1 MLKNVKFVKFERR
14 DKYFCNVK
22 RSKIVRKCLITV
34 VDDNDFQ
41 KKKNKK

>member
-22 RSKIVRKCLITV
+22 RSKF
-34 VDDNDFQ
+34 DNSRRRQ
-41 KKKNKK
+41 